1 MPYRTC
7 KDCGSREHVRC
18 YKKGV
23 KNMDQFSI
31 NREVG
36 KYLLTRDR
44 LNDDRIKELE
54 SAVHELQK
62 RLDRQEI
69 MILRQG
75 MPLE

>member
-1 MPYRTC
+1 
-7 KDCGSREHVRC
+7 
-18 YKKGV
+18 
-23 KNMDQFSI
+23 MDQFSI